1 MFQFPGLPPYTLCI
15 QVSVIRHD
23 SDGVAPFG
31 FLRIKAYLQL
41 PVVFRRLSRPS
52 SAAHTKAFS
61 VRSW

>member
-15 QVSVIRHD
+15 QVSVIQHNL
-23 SDGVAPFG
+23 DGVAPFG